1 MCYLDVH
8 GLSGNSISLLIA
20 ATLASTV
27 AAEPLVVRSMHVSG
41 HSYIGV
47 KFPSPRLS
55 GSMEWNGG
63 MELQI

>member
-8 GLSGNSISLLIA
+8 GLSGNSIAVLIA
-20 ATLASTV
+20 ATLASTGRGCRAFGGEV
-27 AAEPLVVRSMHVSG
+27 YACIWPL
-41 HSYIGV
+41 IGV

-55 GSMEWNGG
+55 RSVEWNGG